1 MNRWM
6 LGLFLLVWVLPA
18 CAHSEMGEAH
28 EVKRNR
34 ASFNV
39 EATRE
44 IANDWATARL
54 IVSAEGKDPAV
65 VADEVNTQMAAALK
79 TAKRASEVSVESGAY
94 VTHPVYSS
102 NRIVRWRAQQE
113 LRLESEDVDKLS
125 ELIGKLQTERVA
137 LSGINFSVK
146 RETREKMEG
155 ELVEEALAAFRARA
169 ALIAKGMGARD
180 WSLVEMNVGQ
190 QRGGNQQ
197 RYGGAQMRSSSMADA
212 APPSFEAGTSDLQVT
227 VNGTVELE

>member
-6 LGLFLLVWVLPA
+6 LTLLLLVWVLPA

-28 EVKRNR
+28 ESERNR

-54 IVSAEGKDPAV
+54 SVSAEGKDPAV
-65 VADEVNTQMAAALK
+65 VANEVNTQMATALE
-79 TAKRASEVSVESGAY
+79 TAKRASGVTVESGAY
-94 VTHPVYSS
+94 VTHPVYDS

-113 LRLESEDVDKLS
+113 IRLESEDVDKLS
-125 ELIGKLQTERVA
+125 ELIGELQSDRVA
-137 LSGINFSVK
+137 LSGIDFSVK
-146 RETREKMEG
+146 RETREKMED
-155 ELVEEALAAFRARA
+155 ELVEEALTAFRTRA

-180 WSLVEMNVGQ
+180 WSLVEMNVEQ
-190 QRGGNQQ
+190 QRGGQEQ
-197 RYGGAQMRSSSMADA
+197 RFGGARMRTSSMSDA
-212 APPSFEAGTSDLQVT
+212 APPSLEAGTSDLQVN
-227 VNGTVELE
+227 VSGTVELE

>member
-1 MNRWM
+1 MNRWIWAV
-6 LGLFLLVWVLPA
+6 LAIALILPA
-18 CAHSEMGEAH
+18 CAHSQVGEVH
-28 EVKRNR
+28 ESKRNR

-39 EATRE
+39 QATRE
-44 IANDWATARL
+44 IANDWSTARL
-54 IVSAEGKDPAV
+54 SVSAEGKDPAL

-79 TAKRASEVSVESGAY
+79 TANRASGVTVESGAY

-113 LRLESEDVDKLS
+113 IRLESGDVDKLS
-125 ELIGKLQTERVA
+125 ELIGQLQGDRVA
-137 LSGINFSVK
+137 LSGIDFSVK
-146 RETREKMEG
+146 RETREKMEA

-190 QRGGNQQ
+190 QRGGREQHF
-197 RYGGAQMRSSSMADA
+197 GGTRMRASTLSDA
-212 APPSFEAGTSDLQVT
+212 APPSFEAGTSDLQVS
-227 VNGTVELE
+227 VSGTVELE

>member
-6 LGLFLLVWVLPA
+6 LSLLFLVWVLPT

-28 EVKRNR
+28 ETKRNR

-44 IANDWATARL
+44 IANDWVTARL
-54 IVSAEGKDPAV
+54 IVSAEGKEPAV

-79 TAKRASEVSVESGAY
+79 TAKRASGVTVESGAY
-94 VTHPVYSS
+94 VTHPVYDS

-113 LRLESEDVDKLS
+113 IRLESEDVDKLS
-125 ELIGKLQTERVA
+125 ELIGKLQGDRVA
-137 LSGINFSVK
+137 LSGIDFSVK
-146 RETREKMEG
+146 RETREKMED

-169 ALIAKGMGARD
+169 ALIAKGMSARD

-190 QRGGNQQ
+190 QRGGVDQL
-197 RYGGAQMRSSSMADA
+197 YGGARMRMTAMSEAV
-212 APPSFEAGTSDLQVT
+212 PPSFEAGTSDLQVN
-227 VNGTVELE
+227 VSGTVELE